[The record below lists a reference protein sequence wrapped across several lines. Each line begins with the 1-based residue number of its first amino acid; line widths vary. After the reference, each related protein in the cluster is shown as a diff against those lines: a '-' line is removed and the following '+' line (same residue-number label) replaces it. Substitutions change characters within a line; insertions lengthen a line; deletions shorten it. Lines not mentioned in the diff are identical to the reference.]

1 MTSFLHP
8 PVLSTEERAALLNQ
22 RPLVVWFT
30 GLSGSGKSTLAY
42 RLEKELLQQGF
53 KCLVVDGDQLR
64 NGLNKDLGFT
74 EQDRRENIRRAGELC
89 KLLSDAGLIVITSF
103 ISPFR
108 VDRNRVREL
117 IENDR
122 FVEVYVNASLE
133 VCEKRD
139 PKGLYKKARAG
150 EIPDFTG
157 VSAPYEPPL
166 SPDLEIDTNSTEI
179 ADAVKT
185 LVQYVIRRV
194 RA

>member
-108 VDRNRVREL
+108 ADRNRVREL